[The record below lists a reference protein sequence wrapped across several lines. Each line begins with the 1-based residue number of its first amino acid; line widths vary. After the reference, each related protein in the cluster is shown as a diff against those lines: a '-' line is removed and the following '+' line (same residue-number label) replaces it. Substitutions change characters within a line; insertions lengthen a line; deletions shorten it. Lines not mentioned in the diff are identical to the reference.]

1 MRTQSPAEDGGGLEL
16 GGRSHELRDLQEQ
29 TPVGGILLAALMRRQ
44 LRLSL
49 GVTLGFAVI
58 LAGQPLVAWA
68 WPGYADVTVLGIPLP
83 WLLLALLAFPALA
96 LLGLF
101 YVRRAEAIDEE
112 FSELLRR

>member
-1 MRTQSPAEDGGGLEL
+1 VRPLDPEPGSADEPLEI
-16 GGRSHELRDLQEQ
+16 RDLEEQ
-29 TPVGGILLAALMRRQ
+29 TAVGSVLLGALMRRQ

-49 GVTLGFAVI
+49 GVAVAFAVL
-58 LAGQPLVAWA
+58 LAGQPLLAWF
-68 WPGYADVTVLGIPLP
+68 WPGYSEVRLLGIPLP
-83 WLLLALLAFPALA
+83 WMLLAVLAFPAMV

>member
-1 MRTQSPAEDGGGLEL
+1 MPPDAEPGLAQGPL
-16 GGRSHELRDLQEQ
+16 ELRDLEEQ
-29 TPVGGILLAALMRRQ
+29 TQVGSVLLAALMRRQ

-49 GVTLGFAVI
+49 GLAAAFAVLI
-58 LAGQPLVAWA
+58 AGQPLVAWL
-68 WPGYADVTVLGIPLP
+68 WPRYAEVNLLGIPLP
-83 WLLLALLAFPALA
+83 WILLAFFVFPAMV

>member
-1 MRTQSPAEDGGGLEL
+1 
-16 GGRSHELRDLQEQ
+16 
-29 TPVGGILLAALMRRQ
+29 MRRQ

-49 GVTLGFAVI
+49 GVAVAFAVL
-58 LAGQPLVAWA
+58 LAGQPLVAWF
-68 WPGYADVTVLGIPLP
+68 WPGYADVSALGIPLP
-83 WLLLALLAFPALA
+83 WLLLAVLAFPAMV

>member
-1 MRTQSPAEDGGGLEL
+1 LARPPHPDLEP
-16 GGRSHELRDLQEQ
+16 GFPYGPGELRDLEEQ
-29 TPVGGILLAALMRRQ
+29 TPVGSVLLAALMRRQ

-49 GVTLGFAVI
+49 GVALAFAVL
-58 LAGQPLVAWA
+58 LAGQPLVAWF
-68 WPGYADVTVLGIPLP
+68 WPGYSDVRALGIPLP
-83 WLLLALLAFPALA
+83 WLLLAVLTFPAMV

>member
-1 MRTQSPAEDGGGLEL
+1 
-16 GGRSHELRDLQEQ
+16 
-29 TPVGGILLAALMRRQ
+29 VGNVLLKALMRRQ

-49 GVTLGFAVI
+49 GVAAAFAV
-58 LAGQPLVAWA
+58 LLGGQPLVARLWL
-68 WPGYADVTVLGIPLP
+68 GYPEVRVLGIPLP
-83 WLLLALLAFPALA
+83 WVLLAGLAFPAMV